1 MSGYDSCD
9 IQSIKEYLGDSVD
22 ITRASVEK
30 DIGEINRLAFELY
43 KESSILVTLVGSMV
57 ESPEEKIHGVP
68 RNQAICVGLLICIA
82 KLMLGVVQLSATRNR
97 GEVVQTLNR
106 CILEPAINI
115 EFLVTMDAAEHY
127 DRFVAYSFGPER
139 ELYDDIN
146 SNIEKAG
153 GTIKPIETRMLASIT
168 EKCTISNVKIDEVPV
183 KHQEWATS
191 MRKRLEAIDRAR
203 LYISYRMMSHS
214 IHGSWM
220 DALLHN
226 LDYDD
231 ASGLFKPHSEMMDV
245 DSRALLPI
253 ARVVLEAA
261 ETYIKK
267 FFTPILGA
275 RYVVDRIETQ
285 IQRIIEA
292 DAAHERLYS
301 EQNP

>member
-1 MSGYDSCD
+1 MSAYDPSD
-9 IQSIKEYLGDSVD
+9 IQGIKEYLGDSVD
-22 ITRASVEK
+22 ITPASVET
-30 DIGEINRLAFELY
+30 DIEEINRLAFELY
-43 KESSILVTLVGSMV
+43 KESSILVALIGSMA
-57 ESPEEKIHGVP
+57 ESPQQKVRGVP
-68 RNQAICVGLLICIA
+68 RNQAICVGLLIRIA
-82 KLMLGVVQLSATRNR
+82 KLMLAVVQLSATRNR

-153 GTIKPIETRMLASIT
+153 GAIKPIETRMLGSIT
-168 EKCTISNVKIDEVPV
+168 EKCRISNVKIDEVPV
-183 KHQEWATS
+183 KHQEWAAS
-191 MRKRLEAIDRAR
+191 MRKRLQAIDRAR

-214 IHGSWM
+214 IHGSWV

-231 ASGLFKPHSEMMDV
+231 ATGLFKPRPEMMNV
-245 DSRALLPI
+245 DSRVLLPV

-261 ETYIKK
+261 QAYIMK
-267 FFTPILGA
+267 FFTPIPGA
-275 RYVVDRIETQ
+275 RYVVDRIEAQ
-285 IQRIIEA
+285 IQRMIEV
-292 DAAHERLYS
+292 DAVHERLYS